1 MTPPRRELDRLL
13 SRLAPTL
20 QPGTYVYAS
29 LAGVAAPPPALAAVA
44 VATVREAE
52 GLSVVV
58 EAAQAAAFGLAPQ
71 LAVAWLTLAVSSD
84 LAGCGLTAAVSAAL
98 AEAGI
103 ACNVVAGCCH
113 DHLFVPL
120 ADAAAAL
127 AVLQALQARAGRTR
141 GGRAGIPR

>member
-1 MTPPRRELDRLL
+1 MTPPRRDLDRLL
-13 SRLAPTL
+13 SRLTPTL

-84 LAGCGLTAAVSAAL
+84 LAGCGLTAEVSTAL

-103 ACNVVAGCCH
+103 ACNMVAGCHH
-113 DHLFVPL
+113 DHLFVPVADAQAAL
-120 ADAAAAL
+120 ARLRALQADAAGRRGAAEG
-127 AVLQALQARAGRTR
+127 V
-141 GGRAGIPR
+141 PR